1 MLYIW
6 WENKFNKIKGN
17 VKNYF
22 SFQNSKNNLI
32 QFSKNYFSFQ
42 NTVSAKGE
50 TEKYISLKLD
60 FQNFKNKNKNKKKL
74 DFQNTKLYIIAKSI

>member
-22 SFQNSKNNLI
+22 SFQN
-32 QFSKNYFSFQ
+32 
-42 NTVSAKGE
+42 TVSAKGE
-50 TEKYISLKLD
+50 TEKYISLKLYFQKLKNKKLD
-60 FQNFKNKNKNKKKL
+60 FQKLKKKL
-74 DFQNTKLYIIAKSI
+74 DFQKLKIKIRFSKIKK